1 MLAKNQDVI
10 LSTGEYE
17 FIPEDFEYD
26 ERANHFVPKSL
37 TIRNPESFETVLKVN
52 RVLES
57 ENMLD
62 NFGTILRFAARRI
75 LRLQPGYFRL
85 LSDLTLKVNH
95 EGVKAEESG
104 TMLHEIVAFKP
115 ILKE

>member
-17 FIPEDFEYD
+17 FIPEDFEFNED
-26 ERANHFVPKSL
+26 ANHFYPKSL
-37 TIRNPESFETVLKVN
+37 SIRNPEKLETVMKVQ
-52 RVLES
+52 RILES

-62 NFGTILRFAARRI
+62 NFGALLRFAARRI

-85 LSDLTLKVNH
+85 LSDFTIKVNH
-95 EGVKAEESG
+95 DGKVAEESG
-104 TMLHEIVAFKP
+104 TTLHEIVAFKP